1 MKSTVFSWILFLAVG
16 FVYAQQQEIPVQIP
30 EAEVAV
36 TDQSV
41 QIDGKTINL
50 KAHAGTFKLRDE
62 HNKPIALFG
71 FTYYE
76 KKNPEANRPIIFAY
90 NGGPGSSSYWLHMGI
105 MGPKRIVVNDP
116 DFTPGAPYQLVNN
129 DFSIL
134 DMADVVMMDPV
145 GTGLSVPIGE
155 AKFQDFWGV
164 DQDIRSISLFITQFL
179 IEHGR
184 MNAPKYLLGES
195 YGTFRN
201 AGVMKSLQDMGIAL
215 NGVVMVSAVFDLRT
229 LIFPPNDDM
238 PYLAHFPTYAA
249 TAWYHDKVDN
259 KPASLEA
266 FMDEVRVFTQ
276 EEYMPALF
284 KGDQLSE
291 ADRQTIA
298 GKLAHYTGL
307 SQDYWQKA
315 DLRVTNGEFFNEL
328 MRDQGLTVGRLD
340 SRFYGI
346 NEDLIG
352 QNGAYDPQSSAISPA
367 YTAGFL
373 HYFHE
378 DLKVGKHLMYMTSAG
393 RRGGFKWDWSH
404 QGNFRWNTQ
413 AAINTGIDMATA
425 MTRDPNMKVLIMNGY
440 YDLATVF
447 YGVEHSIDHLG
458 LTKSIKDNIIM
469 EYYESGHMMYIHPP
483 SMVKFRKDLVDF
495 INSTTR

>member
-1 MKSTVFSWILFLAVG
+1 MKSTVFSWILFLAVS
-16 FVYAQQQEIPVQIP
+16 FVYAQQKEIPVQMP
-30 EAEVAV
+30 EAEVSV

-249 TAWYHDKVDN
+249 TAWYHNKVNN
-259 KPASLEA
+259 KPESLEA
-266 FMDEVRVFTQ
+266 FMDEVRTFTE

-284 KGDQLSE
+284 KGDQLSG
-291 ADRQTIA
+291 DDKQKIA
-298 GKLAHYTGL
+298 AKLAHYTGL
-307 SQDYWQKA
+307 SQDYWSKA

-352 QNGAYDPQSSAISPA
+352 QNAAYDPQSSAISPA

-469 EYYESGHMMYIHPP
+469 EYYEAGHMMYIHPP
-483 SMVKFRKDLVDF
+483 SMAKFRKDLVDF
-495 INSTTR
+495 ISSTTR

>member
-16 FVYAQQQEIPVQIP
+16 FVYAQQQEIPIQIP

-284 KGDQLSE
+284 KGDQLGE